1 MNVVL
6 FFLRRHRLIDLYSVS
21 FMWYTPIA
29 VGTVI
34 LVGNIVSYLS
44 GPREPHEIDPK
55 LIIRVGDVCCCC
67 LPKRWRTWLQCGV
80 NEEAY
85 LAVKVHWLIYFH

>member
-1 MNVVL
+1 MHLKYGN
-6 FFLRRHRLIDLYSVS
+6 FSRRHLLIDLYSVS

-34 LVGNIVSYLS
+34 LVGIIVSYLTRS
-44 GPREPHEIDPK
+44 LEPHEVDPK
-55 LIIRVGDVCCCC
+55 LIIPVVDMCCCC
-67 LPKRWRTWLQCGV
+67 LPRRWLQYGV

-85 LAVKVHWLIYFH
+85 LAVKVCLLPYLHQ